1 MAHPTPWGSSEAS
14 PDPPDP
20 PGRTKRAAYRRPDL
34 APYLAAAR
42 ENWGYVTAAVAGLV
56 SLILLFQPWL
66 TASGP
71 DGRASTN
78 AFGRIDAT
86 TAYLTAWSSEH
97 NPIAKI
103 TGLWAIMA
111 AAAIVVTCV
120 TAVLSLRL
128 RTELTSRAA
137 AISAVV
143 AAFFIIMTLVYI
155 NSKAPELKAM
165 TARKYD
171 AGGQLGSLMAWAFGN
186 GTLAIPGIAR
196 KPYSSAGLT
205 PWGMVAGGLSLVAAV
220 AAVTQWLLDH
230 PASRMRLRL
239 KFRSPIVATSAADVA
254 PSASDAASGPAGQ
267 ATASAQAA
275 TGSSGQVTASAQV
288 ATDSSGQTTISVQPG
303 SSGQTTGSSEQSSRP
318 AENAGEPGGSGKA
331 D

>member
-1 MAHPTPWGSSEAS
+1 MAHPTPWGSSEVS
-14 PDPPDP
+14 PDPPEP
-20 PGRTKRAAYRRPDL
+20 PARTKRAAYRRPDL
-34 APYLAAAR
+34 TPYLAAAR
-42 ENWGYVTAAVAGLV
+42 ENWGYVTAAIAGLV

-78 AFGRIDAT
+78 AFGRVDAT

-137 AISAVV
+137 AISAV
-143 AAFFIIMTLVYI
+143 AASFFIIITLVYI

-230 PASRMRLRL
+230 PASRIRLRL
-239 KFRSPIVATSAADVA
+239 RLRSPIVATTASDVATTSSGVDTSPSAAATSPTEQATSPPQQDT
-254 PSASDAASGPAGQ
+254 ASPGQ
-267 ATASAQAA
+267 A
-275 TGSSGQVTASAQV
+275 
-288 ATDSSGQTTISVQPG
+288 
-303 SSGQTTGSSEQSSRP
+303 TGSSEQSASP
-318 AENAGEPGGSGKA
+318 AEKASESGRSRDSDQA

>member
-1 MAHPTPWGSSEAS
+1 MAHPTPWGSSGTS

-34 APYLAAAR
+34 TPYLAAAR

-56 SLILLFQPWL
+56 ILILLFQPWL

-128 RTELTSRAA
+128 RTELASRVA
-137 AISAVV
+137 AISAVA
-143 AAFFIIMTLVYI
+143 AAFFIIITLVYI

-220 AAVTQWLLDH
+220 AAVTQWLIDH
-230 PASRMRLRL
+230 PASRMRIRLRL
-239 KFRSPIVATSAADVA
+239 RSPIVATTTSGVAA
-254 PSASDAASGPAGQ
+254 
-267 ATASAQAA
+267 
-275 TGSSGQVTASAQV
+275 GSSEQA
-288 ATDSSGQTTISVQPG
+288 
-303 SSGQTTGSSEQSSRP
+303 TGSSEQTTSP
-318 AENAGEPGGSGKA
+318 AERATGSSEKAASPAEKSGDSGTSGDSDKA

>member
-1 MAHPTPWGSSEAS
+1 MAQPTPWGSSGTS
-14 PDPPDP
+14 PDPPEP

-34 APYLAAAR
+34 TPYLAAAR
-42 ENWGYVTAAVAGLV
+42 ENWGYVTAAVAGLII
-56 SLILLFQPWL
+56 LILLFQPWL

-86 TAYLTAWSSEH
+86 TAYLTAWSSDH

-128 RTELTSRAA
+128 RTELASRVA
-137 AISAVV
+137 AISAVA
-143 AAFFIIMTLVYI
+143 AAFFIILTLVYI

-220 AAVTQWLLDH
+220 AAVTQWLIDH
-230 PASRMRLRL
+230 PASRMRIRLRL
-239 KFRSPIVATSAADVA
+239 RSPIVATTA
-254 PSASDAASGPAGQ
+254 PTGAASSPGVATSESGVAAGPSEQ
-267 ATASAQAA
+267 ATSPTEQA
-275 TGSSGQVTASAQV
+275 TGSSEKSAS
-288 ATDSSGQTTISVQPG
+288 
-303 SSGQTTGSSEQSSRP
+303 P
-318 AENAGEPGGSGKA
+318 AEKAGDAGTSGDSGKA